1 MINKDMSY
9 RDLREFDAVDMD
21 LRWANFTCANLAGAD
36 FERADLRWANFDKA
50 DITNADFSGAN
61 LRFCINL
68 DKATGWQKANF
79 GNAVLAFV
87 YDSEGSLAGTMH
99 PGWLYW
105 GTAPAEEDV

>member
-21 LRWANFTCANLAGAD
+21 LRWANFTCANLSGAD
-36 FERADLRWANFDKA
+36 FERANLRWANFDRA

-68 DKATGWQKANF
+68 DKATGWEKANF
-79 GNAVLAFV
+79 GNAIMAFV
-87 YDSEGSLAGTMH
+87 YDSEGRSPSIRY
-99 PGWLYW
+99 PGKLYW
-105 GTAPAEEDV
+105 EADQTEEE